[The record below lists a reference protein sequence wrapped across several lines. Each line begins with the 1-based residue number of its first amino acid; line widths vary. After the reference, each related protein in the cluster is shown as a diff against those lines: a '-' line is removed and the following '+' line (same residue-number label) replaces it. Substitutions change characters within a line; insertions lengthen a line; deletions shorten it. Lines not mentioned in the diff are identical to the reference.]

1 MRNVRL
7 LRATFCGVVMLVGLA
22 MACSGDGA
30 PEGAVHRMRLDGSI
44 GPITERYIDRGLDR
58 AEDNN
63 ARFAV
68 IELDTPGGL
77 DSSMREIV
85 QRIESSDVPVAVYVS
100 PSGAR
105 AASAGTFI
113 TMSAHIAAM
122 APNTS
127 IGAASAINS
136 DGSDIEGTLG
146 RKIENDAVAFIRGI
160 ADLRGRNADW
170 AEDAVRD
177 AVAATNTK
185 AVELNVVDFTAN
197 DFDDLL
203 AQSEGRTVELRPG
216 ITAELRGLQEAEVV
230 NTEFTAFESF
240 LEFIADPT
248 IASLLIT
255 LGFLGLIFEMSN
267 PGLFIPGAA
276 GIVMLVLGFLGF
288 GMLPVDTAG
297 LLLVALGFALI
308 ALELVIPGGVVGGI
322 GLLALAIGAII
333 AFRDTPAD
341 LRPSYFVF
349 GLLAFVFVG
358 MFTTIAM
365 GINRV
370 RKTSAAIGTEA
381 LVGKLATVRSPLT
394 PEGYVFVHGERW
406 KAQIDDGKADTGDK
420 VRIIGA
426 DGFRLRVHKEDSP

>member
-1 MRNVRL
+1 MRT
-7 LRATFCGVVMLVGLA
+7 LRATFFGVLVLAGLA
-22 MACSGDGA
+22 MACSDDA
-30 PEGAVHRMRLDGSI
+30 PEGAVHRMRLDGTI

-58 AEDNN
+58 AEGNN
-63 ARFAV
+63 AKLAV

-77 DSSMREIV
+77 DSSMRDIV
-85 QRIESSDVPVAVYVS
+85 QRIENSDVPVAVYVS

-113 TMSAHIAAM
+113 TMAAHIAAM

-127 IGAASAINS
+127 IGAASAINA

-170 AEDAVRD
+170 AEEAVRD
-177 AVAATNTK
+177 AVAATNTE
-185 AVELNVVDFTAN
+185 AVKLNVVDFTAN

-216 ITAELRGLQEAEVV
+216 VTAELTGLQESDVV
-230 NTEFTAFESF
+230 NTEFTAFERI

-255 LGFLGLIFEMSN
+255 LGFLGLIFEMAN

-297 LLLVALGFALI
+297 LILIALGFGLI

-322 GLLALAIGAII
+322 GLLAILVGTII

-341 LRPSYFVF
+341 VRPSYFVF
-349 GLLAFVFVG
+349 GLLGFVITG
-358 MFTTIAM
+358 MLVTIAM

-370 RKTSAAIGTEA
+370 RKASAATGTAA
-381 LVGKLATVRSPLT
+381 LVGKFATVRSPLT
-394 PEGYVFVHGERW
+394 PEGYVFVAGERW
-406 KAQIDDGKADTGDK
+406 QAQVDNGPADTGDK

-426 DGFRLRVHKEDSP
+426 DGFRLRVHKEDSS

>member
-7 LRATFCGVVMLVGLA
+7 LRAGSFAAVVLVGLA
-22 MACSGDGA
+22 MACSDDA
-30 PEGAVHRMRLDGSI
+30 PDGAVHRLRLDDRSI
-44 GPITERYIDRGLDR
+44 GPITERYIDRGIDR

-63 ARFAV
+63 AKIVV

-77 DSSMREIV
+77 DSSMRDIV

-100 PSGAR
+100 PSGGR

-127 IGAASAINS
+127 IGAASAIS
-136 DGSDIEGTLG
+136 ADGSDIEGTLG
-146 RKIENDAVAFIRGI
+146 KKIENDAVAFIRGI
-160 ADLRGRNADW
+160 ADERGRNADW
-170 AEDAVRD
+170 AEQAVRE
-177 AVAATNTK
+177 AVAATNRE

-197 DFDDLL
+197 DFDHLL

-216 ITAELRGLQEAEVV
+216 VTAELRGLEDAEVV
-230 NTEFTAFESF
+230 NTNFTALERV

-255 LGFLGLIFEMSN
+255 LGFLGLIFEMAN
-267 PGLFIPGAA
+267 PGLIIPGAA
-276 GIVMLVLGFLGF
+276 GVVMLVVGFLGF
-288 GMLPVDTAG
+288 GLLPVDAAG
-297 LLLVALGFALI
+297 LVLIALGFALI

-322 GLLALAIGAII
+322 GVLALALGAII

-341 LRPSYFVF
+341 VRPSYFLF
-349 GLLAFVFVG
+349 ALLAFVFVG
-358 MFTTIAM
+358 MFVTIAM
-365 GINRV
+365 GISRV
-370 RKTSAAIGTEA
+370 RKTSAATGTAA
-381 LVGKLATVRSPLT
+381 LVGKLATVRSPLS
-394 PEGYVFVHGERW
+394 PEGYVFVAGERW
-406 KAQIDDGKADTGDK
+406 KAQIDDGAADTGDK